1 MNEFEGV
8 GRNLKN
14 LKDLKE
20 FYGILTNFKEFEGI
34 GKEF

>member
-8 GRNLKN
+8 GRN

-34 GKEF
+34 VRNFKEC